1 MKLDSKWNE
10 QKKLSTYKKTSV
22 ESGDS
27 EKVREF
33 FKRHFGS
40 RILMGL
46 VMLHY
51 GQIWECHLYSQY
63 QRALIFVDLN
73 TK

>member
-46 VMLHY
+46 VMLH
-51 GQIWECHLYSQY
+51 
-63 QRALIFVDLN
+63 
-73 TK
+73 